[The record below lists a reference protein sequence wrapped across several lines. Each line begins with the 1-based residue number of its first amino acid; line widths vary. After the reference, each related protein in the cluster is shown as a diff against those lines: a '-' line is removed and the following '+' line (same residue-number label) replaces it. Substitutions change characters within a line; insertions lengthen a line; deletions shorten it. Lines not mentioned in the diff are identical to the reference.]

1 MSTVEFIFVPKNDL
15 TKDCTKLKTRYARGH
30 TVPGTRS
37 YHIFIPKNNGILS
50 FRKNGKDEEISGQH
64 SFFQAKQTSIIPNI
78 QDYVVVKYDD
88 H

>member
-37 YHIFIPKNNGILS
+37 YHISIPKNNGILS
-50 FRKNGKDEEISGQH
+50 FRKNGKD
-64 SFFQAKQTSIIPNI
+64 
-78 QDYVVVKYDD
+78 
-88 H
+88 